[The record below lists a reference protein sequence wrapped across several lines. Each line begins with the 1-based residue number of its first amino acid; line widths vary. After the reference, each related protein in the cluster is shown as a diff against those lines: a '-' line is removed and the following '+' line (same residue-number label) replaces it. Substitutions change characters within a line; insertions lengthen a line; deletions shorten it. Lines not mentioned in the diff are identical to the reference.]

1 MAFLEEID
9 GRGRS
14 GRSTY
19 NIGQMKAYVV
29 LLSACSLAAADGEL
43 TVGPKGQYQTVQAAV
58 DAAAPHSVI
67 HIQPGVYKERVV
79 VPYAKP
85 FLTFRGDD
93 PGTTVITNNSHAGLP
108 GPKGADLPQD
118 RQRFHVP

>member
-1 MAFLEEID
+1 
-9 GRGRS
+9 
-14 GRSTY
+14 
-19 NIGQMKAYVV
+19 MKAFVV
-29 LLSACSLAAADGEL
+29 FFSVYSLAAAGREL

-93 PGTTVITNNSHAGLP
+93 PATTIITNNSHAGLP
-108 GPKGADLPQD
+108 APSTRSP
-118 RQRFHVP
+118 RRPSSHRPTTSPPRT